1 MSEVRSG
8 GVQLDRVVDSI
19 IVGTRHRADL
29 GDIDALAASIAR
41 EGLLQPLPVTI
52 DGVLVCGARRLAAI
66 KQLGWRTVNVW
77 VRSGLSDRLG
87 QLLGEQDDNALH
99 KPLTQLEAAAL
110 YRELKQEM
118 AQDAA
123 RRQAATR
130 FTSEHQPGSDG
141 GGQCPPP
148 STGSDKQFGKT
159 REQAA
164 AMIGGGA
171 SYKTFERI
179 GYLERIAADPAQP
192 EPLRA
197 QAAAGLEQI
206 EAGAPVHPIFQAVR
220 DAAITAQDVR
230 EADLHQM
237 ADEAVARATAA
248 KKQKG
253 KPSAPRPVPLIGVDG
268 EPVRYPVRAFI
279 HTWGELTQWWT
290 HYDPDQL
297 AVELSDE
304 QIETFL
310 DTAEGTSR
318 FAEELRAARDR
329 EPADDAPSAR
339 GHLRAL

>member
-1 MSEVRSG
+1 MTEPQIGSI
-8 GVQLDRVVDSI
+8 QLDRTVESI
-19 IVGTRHRADL
+19 LVGTRHRADL
-29 GDIDALAASIAR
+29 GDIDALAASIGR
-41 EGLLQPLPVTI
+41 DGLLQPLTITI

-66 KQLGWRTVNVW
+66 KKLGWRTVNVW

-87 QLLGEQDDNALH
+87 QLLAEQDDNMLH
-99 KPLTQLEAAAL
+99 KPYNQLEAAGL
-110 YRELKQEM
+110 YREIKEVM
-118 AQDAA
+118 AEDAA
-123 RRQAATR
+123 RRKSATQ
-130 FTSEHQPGSDG
+130 FSAGHQPGNDG
-141 GGQCPPP
+141 PAKFAGP
-148 STGSDKQFGKT
+148 SSALGDA

-164 AMIGGGA
+164 AMIPGGA
-171 SYKTFERI
+171 SHTTLEKI
-179 GYLERIAADPAQP
+179 GYLEHLVADPAQP

-220 DAAITAQDVR
+220 DAAIAAQSER

-248 KKQKG
+248 KKQQTKG
-253 KPSAPRPVPLIGVDG
+253 RSLTPRPVRLTGVDG

-297 AVELSDE
+297 ATELTDE
-304 QIETFL
+304 QIEAFL

-318 FAEELRAARDR
+318 FADELRAARDR
-329 EPADDAPSAR
+329 EPADDAPSGR